1 MSTYNLDAT
10 KAKEGSGR
18 VSNRITETGSYIG
31 VITVAKDVTA
41 KSGAKGIE
49 LTFKSNE
56 GLEAKYLTL
65 WTQNKDGKAIFG
77 ESQLHALM
85 TCLKIKTIAA
95 VERVITE
102 FDLEQK
108 KEVQHAAMVYPEL
121 MNKPVGLVLQL
132 EEYNGQ
138 NGISEKMVYFTAFE
152 ASTKKLATEILD
164 QKPAEALDKILKS
177 IKDKRLKRSASTT
190 EPASAGAGF
199 DDDIP
204 FAPLSGRLY

>member
-1 MSTYNLDAT
+1 MSTYNLDAS

-18 VSNRITETGSYIG
+18 VSNRITETGGYVG
-31 VITVAKDVTA
+31 VITMAKDVTA

-85 TCLKIKTIAA
+85 TCLKVKTISA

-102 FDLEQK
+102 FDLDLK
-108 KEVQHAAMVYPEL
+108 KEVQNPAMIYPEL
-121 MNKPVGLVLQL
+121 MNKPVGLVLQA
-132 EEYNGQ
+132 EEYDGKNGVA
-138 NGISEKMVYFTAFE
+138 EKMVYFTSFD
-152 ASTKKLATEILD
+152 ASTKKLAAEILD
-164 QKPAEALDKILKS
+164 QKPAEALDKILKNL
-177 IKDKRLKRSASTT
+177 KPKKLKRPEHLAESADH
-190 EPASAGAGF
+190 AGGVE
-199 DDDIP
+199 DDFP
-204 FAPLSGRLY
+204 F